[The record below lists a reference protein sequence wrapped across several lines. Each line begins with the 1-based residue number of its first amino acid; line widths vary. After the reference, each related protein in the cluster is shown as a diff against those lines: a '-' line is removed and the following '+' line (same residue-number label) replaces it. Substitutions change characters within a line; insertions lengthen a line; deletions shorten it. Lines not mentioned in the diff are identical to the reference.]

1 MTERKP
7 KAETALQ
14 NKPKV
19 ETRGRKKGQK
29 DSKPRKIPPVG
40 MRPCD
45 SSPIIKGQ
53 KTELPP
59 GENARLVGFLAEIAS
74 WPKVDPD
81 DMPGLEARFQKYLS
95 FCAERDIKVGNQTC
109 YLALGISN
117 DQASMWSNGV
127 TRDAAHLDFIKKV
140 KRICGSYREMLMQ
153 ENKVNAVVGIF
164 WQKNYDGL
172 KDQQDVVVA
181 QNNPMGE
188 TPDAEALQ
196 KYVASLPATPTQ
208 KVLEAE
214 PQSYTET
221 QKEAES
227 EPTGR

>member
-7 KAETALQ
+7 KVETALQ

-29 DSKPRKIPPVG
+29 DSVPRKKAAIG
-40 MRPCD
+40 NRPCD
-45 SSPIIKGQ
+45 YSPITKKID
-53 KTELPP
+53 LPE
-59 GENARLVGFLAEIAS
+59 GENAKLVGFLAEIAS

-117 DQASMWSNGV
+117 DQAYDWSNGFTKDSV
-127 TRDAAHLDFIKKV
+127 HADFLKKV

-227 EPTGR
+227 EPAGR